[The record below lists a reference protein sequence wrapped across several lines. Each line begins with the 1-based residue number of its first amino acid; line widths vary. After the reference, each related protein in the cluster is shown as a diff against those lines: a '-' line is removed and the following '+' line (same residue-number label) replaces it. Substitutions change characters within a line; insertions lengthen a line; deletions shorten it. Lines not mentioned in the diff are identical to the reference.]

1 MTMDDGR
8 SDRDSLP
15 ETKES
20 AQSDFVG
27 PDIASL
33 TRRSFLVGAGS
44 VAGAYATGAFAGTK
58 ATYRWSIYRAP
69 DPRADGR
76 SIVAVSFDDRDPEEA
91 DLRWC
96 FLPEVS
102 FGENAK
108 ATIQPLPSKIHGTDA
123 YDLQA

>member
-69 DPRADGR
+69 DPREEYILCRPAR
-76 SIVAVSFDDRDPEEA
+76 SGLLPFRTQRARDFA
-91 DLRWC
+91 
-96 FLPEVS
+96 
-102 FGENAK
+102 
-108 ATIQPLPSKIHGTDA
+108 
-123 YDLQA
+123 